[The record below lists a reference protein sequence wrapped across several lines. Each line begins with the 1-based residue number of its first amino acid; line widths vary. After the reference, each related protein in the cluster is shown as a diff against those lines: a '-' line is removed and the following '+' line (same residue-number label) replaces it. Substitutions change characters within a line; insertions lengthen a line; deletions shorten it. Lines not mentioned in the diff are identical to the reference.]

1 MMTFL
6 IVGAGIY
13 VAVVLGTLVFS
24 SNWLATGIRGTVR
37 QGVLGV
43 VFVTPVALVV
53 ATFGVAIYAVV
64 ASLLNLLDVV
74 KLPLP

>member
-13 VAVVLGTLVFS
+13 VAVVLGTLAFS
-24 SNWLATGIRGTVR
+24 GNWLATGIRGTVR

-43 VFVTPVALVV
+43 VFVTPVALIL
-53 ATFGVAIYAVV
+53 AIFGVAVYAVV
-64 ASLLNLLDVV
+64 ASLLSLLDVV

>member
-1 MMTFL
+1 MMMFL

-13 VAVVLGTLVFS
+13 VAVMLGTLAFS

-43 VFVTPVALVV
+43 TFFVPVAALL
-53 ATFGVAIYAVV
+53 ALFGVCVYAVI
-64 ASLLNLLDVV
+64 ASTLYIYNQ
-74 KLPLP
+74 

>member
-1 MMTFL
+1 MMMFL

-13 VAVVLGTLVFS
+13 VAVMLGTLAFS

-43 VFVTPVALVV
+43 TFFVPVAALL
-53 ATFGVAIYAVV
+53 ALFGVCVYAVI
-64 ASLLNLLDVV
+64 ASILYIYNQ
-74 KLPLP
+74 

>member
-13 VAVVLGTLVFS
+13 VAVVLGTLAFS

-43 VFVTPVALVV
+43 TFFVPVAALL
-53 ATFGVAIYAVV
+53 ALFGVCVYAVI
-64 ASLLNLLDVV
+64 ASILYIYNQ
-74 KLPLP
+74 

>member
-13 VAVVLGTLVFS
+13 VAVVLGTLAFS

-53 ATFGVAIYAVV
+53 ATFGAAIYAVI
-64 ASLLNLLDVV
+64 ASLLNLLGVV